1 MFCLQLLMSSLS
13 VALLVTLVLLVGGLI
28 GMVIYVYPISLRVY
42 EDQVVRTSKE
52 KFGSSCTYTDNEEQV
67 RMWNTGLDF
76 AKTIA
81 DKKQIV
87 DIENDGLK
95 LHAEYYDLGSDQCVI
110 VIPGRSEGLMYG
122 YYFDI
127 PYYEAGM
134 NILAVDPRAHG
145 ESEGRYHSLGHYEHR
160 DLDKWI
166 SWLEK
171 EHGVKKVWLHCICV
185 GTVTGLLAA
194 INGSKKDNIKGIVT
208 EGCFINF
215 KETFREHIKYEKKPV
230 YPVLPMCLHHI
241 EKNTGADLKKEA
253 PLNLVRKIGDLPI
266 LFLYGREDSFS
277 LPAKS
282 QRLYDSCVSK
292 NKRIVWYDKGSH
304 SHLRINNEADY
315 DAAIKE
321 FVAGR

>member
-1 MFCLQLLMSSLS
+1 MVTVQLLMS
-13 VALLVTLVLLVGGLI
+13 GGLI
-28 GMVIYVYPISLRVY
+28 AFIAALILLLGGLVVMFIKVYPISVRVY
-42 EDQVVRTSKE
+42 EEQVVRTSKE
-52 KFGSSCTYTDNEEQV
+52 KFGSACTYTDNAEQV
-67 RMWNTGLDF
+67 EMWNIGLDF
-76 AKTIA
+76 AKTIE

-87 DIENDGLK
+87 GIVNDGLK
-95 LHAEYYDLGSDQCVI
+95 LHAEYYDFGSDRCVI

-134 NILAVDPRAHG
+134 NILAVDPRSHG
-145 ESEGRYHSLGHYEHR
+145 ESEGKYHSLGHYEHQ
-160 DLDKWI
+160 DLDKWLE
-166 SWLEK
+166 WLEN
-171 EHGVKKVWLHCICV
+171 EHGIKKVWLHCICV

-194 INGSKKDNIKGIVT
+194 INGKKKDNICGIVT

-253 PLNLVRKIGDLPI
+253 PLELVKQIGDLPI
-266 LFLYGREDSFS
+266 LFLYSKEDIFS

-282 QRLYDSCVSK
+282 QILYDTCVSK
-292 NKRIVWYDKGSH
+292 NKKILWYDKGSH
-304 SHLRINNEADY
+304 SHLRINNQEAY
-315 DAAIKE
+315 DSAIKE
-321 FVAGR
+321 FVG